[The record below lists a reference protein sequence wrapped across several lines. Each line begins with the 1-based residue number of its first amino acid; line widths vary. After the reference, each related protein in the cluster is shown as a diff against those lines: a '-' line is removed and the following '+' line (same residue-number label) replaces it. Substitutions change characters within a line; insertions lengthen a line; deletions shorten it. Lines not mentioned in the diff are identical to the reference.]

1 MATASL
7 ASARISR
14 SILAPYVMAF
24 LATVAGLFIRAVIIP
39 FLGEYLPY
47 LTLFPAL
54 AFCAWYCGVGPSIL
68 SVTLSLFG
76 VRYWVVPIA
85 EPTNSHVWPIGM
97 LVFLLA
103 AGVVV
108 YMGEAR
114 RREIERLRTEQCSL
128 EERVQE
134 RTAALDSANRDL
146 RTLSARLLQLQ
157 DEERRRFARE
167 LHDSVGQS
175 LAGLTLNLSAVRT
188 DMERL
193 AKTANAL
200 SESEAMVQEMSK
212 EVRTISYLLH
222 PPMLDEAG
230 LASAL
235 RWYVEGFTQRS
246 KIQVEAEFPDDFGR
260 LSQELETAIFRVVQE
275 SLTNI
280 HRHSGSPTAKVSI
293 ARFNG
298 LVRVEVSD
306 RGKGITPEK
315 RREMEAS
322 GTLGVGLRGMR
333 ERILQLGGNI
343 KVDSNSPGTVVR
355 VQVPV
360 AHDVE
365 TAAALSRPLGSRW
378 RDTSPSKQTRRSI
391 HHLLLHRHRC
401 HL

>member
-7 ASARISR
+7 VSARISKN
-14 SILAPYVMAF
+14 ILGPYVMAF
-24 LATVAGLFIRAVIIP
+24 LATVAALFIRGALNP
-39 FLGEYLPY
+39 FLGDYLPY
-47 LTLFPAL
+47 VTLFPAL

-76 VRYWVVPIA
+76 VRYWVVPSV
-85 EPTNSHVWPIGM
+85 EPPNSNMAQSIGM

-103 AGVVV
+103 SGVVV

-114 RREIERLRTEQCSL
+114 RREVEKLRREQCSL

-134 RTAALDSANRDL
+134 RTAALDSANQDL
-146 RTLSARLLQLQ
+146 RALSARLLQLQ

-175 LAGLTLNLSAVRT
+175 LTGLTLNLSAVRT
-188 DMERL
+188 DIERL
-193 AKTANAL
+193 AKTAKAL

-260 LSQELETAIFRVVQE
+260 LSQELETAVFRVVQE
-275 SLTNI
+275 CLTNI

-293 ARFNG
+293 ARLNG
-298 LVRVEVSD
+298 LVLVEVSD
-306 RGKGITPEK
+306 RGKGIAPEK
-315 RREMEAS
+315 RYEMEAS

-333 ERILQLGGNI
+333 ERILQLGGSMKI
-343 KVDSNSPGTVVR
+343 DSNGPGTVVR

-360 AHDVE
+360 AHSAE
-365 TAAALSRPLGSRW
+365 TAAA
-378 RDTSPSKQTRRSI
+378 
-391 HHLLLHRHRC
+391 
-401 HL
+401 

>member
-7 ASARISR
+7 VSARISKN
-14 SILAPYVMAF
+14 ILAPYVTAC
-24 LATVAGLFIRAVIIP
+24 LATVAALFIRGALNP
-39 FLGEYLPY
+39 FLGDYAPY
-47 LTLFPAL
+47 VTLFPAL

-68 SVTLSLFG
+68 SVSLSLFG
-76 VRYWVVPIA
+76 VRYWVIPSVAPHSS
-85 EPTNSHVWPIGM
+85 NMVRSIGM

-103 AGVVV
+103 SGVVV

-114 RREIERLRTEQCSL
+114 RRENERMRREQRSL

-134 RTAALDSANRDL
+134 RTAALDSANQNL
-146 RTLSARLLQLQ
+146 RALSARLLQLQ

-188 DMERL
+188 DIERL

-222 PPMLDEAG
+222 PPLLDEAG

-260 LSQELETAIFRVVQE
+260 LSQELETAVFRVVQE
-275 SLTNI
+275 CLTNI
-280 HRHSGSPTAKVSI
+280 HRHSGSRTAKVSI

-298 LVRVEVSD
+298 LVFVEVAD
-306 RGKGITPEK
+306 RGKGMGAEK
-315 RREMEAS
+315 RYEMETS

-333 ERILQLGGNI
+333 ERILQLGGRMEI
-343 KVDSNSPGTVVR
+343 GSNGPGTVVR

-360 AHDVE
+360 AHS
-365 TAAALSRPLGSRW
+365 AAAA
-378 RDTSPSKQTRRSI
+378 
-391 HHLLLHRHRC
+391 
-401 HL
+401 

>member
-7 ASARISR
+7 VSVRISK
-14 SILAPYVMAF
+14 SIVAPYVMAF
-24 LATVAGLFIRAVIIP
+24 LATVAALFIRRALNP
-39 FLGEYLPY
+39 FLGDYLPY
-47 LTLFPAL
+47 VTLFPAL

-76 VRYWVVPIA
+76 VKYWIIPSV
-85 EPTNSHVWPIGM
+85 EPPNSNMVQSIGM

-103 AGVVV
+103 SGVVV

-114 RREIERLRTEQCSL
+114 RRENERMRREQCSL

-134 RTAALDSANRDL
+134 RTAALDSVNQNL
-146 RTLSARLLQLQ
+146 RELSARLLQLQ

-175 LAGLTLNLSAVRT
+175 LVGLTLNLSAVRT
-188 DMERL
+188 DIERL

-212 EVRTISYLLH
+212 AVRTISYLLH

-260 LSQELETAIFRVVQE
+260 LSQELETAVFRVVQE
-275 SLTNI
+275 CLTNI

-298 LVRVEVSD
+298 LVLVAVAD
-306 RGKGITPEK
+306 RGKGIAPEK
-315 RREMEAS
+315 LYEMKAS

-333 ERILQLGGNI
+333 ERILQLGESMEI
-343 KVDSNSPGTVVR
+343 DSNGPGTVVR

-360 AHDVE
+360 AHSAE
-365 TAAALSRPLGSRW
+365 TAAA
-378 RDTSPSKQTRRSI
+378 
-391 HHLLLHRHRC
+391 
-401 HL
+401 

>member
-7 ASARISR
+7 VSARISR
-14 SILAPYVMAF
+14 NVLAPYVMAC
-24 LATVAGLFIRAVIIP
+24 LATVAALFIRSALNP
-39 FLGEYLPY
+39 FLGDYAPY
-47 LTLFPAL
+47 VTLFPAL

-76 VRYWVVPIA
+76 VRYWVVPFV
-85 EPTNSHVWPIGM
+85 EPPNSNMRSIGM

-103 AGVVV
+103 SGVIV

-134 RTAALDSANRDL
+134 RTAALDSANQNL
-146 RTLSARLLQLQ
+146 RAISARLLQLQ

-188 DMERL
+188 DIERL
-193 AKTANAL
+193 AKTATAL

-222 PPMLDEAG
+222 PPLLDEAG

-260 LSQELETAIFRVVQE
+260 LSQELETAVFRVVQE
-275 SLTNI
+275 CLTNI
-280 HRHSGSPTAKVSI
+280 HRHSGSRTAKVSI

-306 RGKGITPEK
+306 RGKGIAPEK
-315 RREMEAS
+315 RYEIEAS

-333 ERILQLGGNI
+333 ERILQLGGSMKI
-343 KVDSNSPGTVVR
+343 DSNSPGTVVK

-360 AHDVE
+360 AHNAE
-365 TAAALSRPLGSRW
+365 TAAA
-378 RDTSPSKQTRRSI
+378 
-391 HHLLLHRHRC
+391 
-401 HL
+401 

>member
-1 MATASL
+1 
-7 ASARISR
+7 
-14 SILAPYVMAF
+14 
-24 LATVAGLFIRAVIIP
+24 
-39 FLGEYLPY
+39 
-47 LTLFPAL
+47 
-54 AFCAWYCGVGPSIL
+54 
-68 SVTLSLFG
+68 VTLSLFG
-76 VRYWVVPIA
+76 VKYWVVPIV
-85 EPTNSHVWPIGM
+85 EPTNSHVRSIGM
-97 LVFLLA
+97 LVFLFA
-103 AGVVV
+103 SGVVV

-114 RREIERLRTEQCSL
+114 RREIERLRMEQCSL

-188 DMERL
+188 DIERL

-200 SESEAMVQEMSK
+200 SESEAIVQEMSK

-260 LSQELETAIFRVVQE
+260 LPQELETAVFRVVQE
-275 SLTNI
+275 CLTNI

-306 RGKGITPEK
+306 RGKGIAPEK
-315 RREMEAS
+315 RHEMEAS

-343 KVDSNSPGTVVR
+343 KIDSNSPGTVVR

-360 AHDVE
+360 AHDAE
-365 TAAALSRPLGSRW
+365 TAAA
-378 RDTSPSKQTRRSI
+378 
-391 HHLLLHRHRC
+391 
-401 HL
+401 

>member
-7 ASARISR
+7 ASARISK

-24 LATVAGLFIRAVIIP
+24 LATVAGLFIRAALNP

-54 AFCAWYCGVGPSIL
+54 AFSAWYCGVGPSIL

-76 VRYWVVPIA
+76 VKYWVVPIV
-85 EPTNSHVWPIGM
+85 EPTNSHVRSIGM
-97 LVFLLA
+97 LVFLFA
-103 AGVVV
+103 SGVVV

-188 DMERL
+188 DIERL

-200 SESEAMVQEMSK
+200 SESEAIVQEMSK

-260 LSQELETAIFRVVQE
+260 LPQELETAVFRVVQE
-275 SLTNI
+275 CLTNI
-280 HRHSGSPTAKVSI
+280 HRHSESPTAKVSI

-306 RGKGITPEK
+306 RGKGIAPEK
-315 RREMEAS
+315 RHEMEAS

-343 KVDSNSPGTVVR
+343 NIDSNSPGTVVR

-360 AHDVE
+360 AHDAE
-365 TAAALSRPLGSRW
+365 TAAA
-378 RDTSPSKQTRRSI
+378 
-391 HHLLLHRHRC
+391 
-401 HL
+401 

>member
-1 MATASL
+1 L
-7 ASARISR
+7 VSARISKN
-14 SILAPYVMAF
+14 ILAPYVMAC
-24 LATVAGLFIRAVIIP
+24 LATVAALFIRSALNP
-39 FLGEYLPY
+39 FLGDYVPY
-47 LTLFPAL
+47 VSLFPAL

-76 VRYWVVPIA
+76 VRYWVVPFV
-85 EPTNSHVWPIGM
+85 EPPNSNLRSIGM

-103 AGVVV
+103 SGVIV

-114 RREIERLRTEQCSL
+114 RREIERLQTEQCSL

-188 DMERL
+188 DIERL

-200 SESEAMVQEMSK
+200 SESEAIVQEMSK

-260 LSQELETAIFRVVQE
+260 LPQELETAVFRVVQE
-275 SLTNI
+275 CLTNI

-306 RGKGITPEK
+306 RGKGIAPEK
-315 RREMEAS
+315 RHEMEAS

-333 ERILQLGGNI
+333 ERILQLGGRMEI
-343 KVDSNSPGTVVR
+343 DSNGPGTVVR

-360 AHDVE
+360 AHSAE
-365 TAAALSRPLGSRW
+365 TAAA
-378 RDTSPSKQTRRSI
+378 
-391 HHLLLHRHRC
+391 
-401 HL
+401 

>member
-7 ASARISR
+7 VSVRISK

-24 LATVAGLFIRAVIIP
+24 LATVAALFIRRALNP
-39 FLGEYLPY
+39 FLGDYLPY
-47 LTLFPAL
+47 VTLFPAL

-76 VRYWVVPIA
+76 VKYWIIPSV
-85 EPTNSHVWPIGM
+85 EPPNSNMVQSIGM

-103 AGVVV
+103 SGVVV

-114 RREIERLRTEQCSL
+114 RRENESMRREQCRL

-134 RTAALDSANRDL
+134 RTAALDSANQDL
-146 RTLSARLLQLQ
+146 RALSARLLQLQ

-175 LAGLTLNLSAVRT
+175 LVGLTLNLSAVRT
-188 DMERL
+188 DIERL

-200 SESEAMVQEMSK
+200 SESEALVQEMSK

-260 LSQELETAIFRVVQE
+260 LSQELETAVFRVVQE
-275 SLTNI
+275 CLTNI
-280 HRHSGSPTAKVSI
+280 HRHSGSPTAKVRI

-298 LVRVEVSD
+298 LVLVEVAD
-306 RGKGITPEK
+306 RGKGIAPEK
-315 RREMEAS
+315 RGEMETS
-322 GTLGVGLRGMR
+322 GTIGVGLRGMR
-333 ERILQLGGNI
+333 ERILQLGGSMEI
-343 KVDSNSPGTVVR
+343 DSNGRGTVVR

-360 AHDVE
+360 AHSAE
-365 TAAALSRPLGSRW
+365 IAAA
-378 RDTSPSKQTRRSI
+378 
-391 HHLLLHRHRC
+391 
-401 HL
+401 

>member
-7 ASARISR
+7 VSARISR
-14 SILAPYVMAF
+14 NVLAPYVMAC
-24 LATVAGLFIRAVIIP
+24 LATVAALFIRSALNP
-39 FLGEYLPY
+39 FLGDYAPY
-47 LTLFPAL
+47 VTLFPAL

-76 VRYWVVPIA
+76 VRYWVVPFV
-85 EPTNSHVWPIGM
+85 EPPNSNMRSIGM

-103 AGVVV
+103 SGVIV

-188 DMERL
+188 DIERL

-200 SESEAMVQEMSK
+200 SESEAIVQEMSK

-222 PPMLDEAG
+222 PPLLDEAG

-260 LSQELETAIFRVVQE
+260 LSQELETAVFRVVQE
-275 SLTNI
+275 CLTNI
-280 HRHSGSPTAKVSI
+280 HRHSGSPTARVRI

-298 LVRVEVSD
+298 LVLVEVAD
-306 RGKGITPEK
+306 RGKGITREK
-315 RREMEAS
+315 RDEMETS

-333 ERILQLGGNI
+333 ERILQLGGSMEI
-343 KVDSNSPGTVVR
+343 GSNGRGTVVR

-360 AHDVE
+360 AHSAE
-365 TAAALSRPLGSRW
+365 IAAA
-378 RDTSPSKQTRRSI
+378 
-391 HHLLLHRHRC
+391 
-401 HL
+401 

>member
-1 MATASL
+1 MATTSL
-7 ASARISR
+7 AFVRISK

-24 LATVAGLFIRAVIIP
+24 LVTVAGLFICGALNP

-47 LTLFPAL
+47 LALFPAL
-54 AFCAWYCGVGPSIL
+54 AFCAWYGGVGPSIL

-76 VRYWVVPIA
+76 VRYWVVPFVQ
-85 EPTNSHVWPIGM
+85 PPNSNMRSIGM

-103 AGVVV
+103 SGVVV

-146 RTLSARLLQLQ
+146 RALSARLLQLQ

-175 LAGLTLNLSAVRT
+175 LAGLTLNLSAMRT
-188 DMERL
+188 DIERL

-200 SESEAMVQEMSK
+200 SESEAIVQEMSK

-246 KIQVEAEFPDDFGR
+246 KIQVEAELPADFGR
-260 LSQELETAIFRVVQE
+260 LSQELETAVFRVVQE
-275 SLTNI
+275 CLTNI

-306 RGKGITPEK
+306 RGKGIAPEK
-315 RREMEAS
+315 RYEMEAS

-343 KVDSNSPGTVVR
+343 KIDSNGPGTVVR

-360 AHDVE
+360 AHNAE
-365 TAAALSRPLGSRW
+365 TAAA
-378 RDTSPSKQTRRSI
+378 
-391 HHLLLHRHRC
+391 
-401 HL
+401 